1 LIDTS
6 VLIRARVFCK
16 VININPIAQANTNV
30 DTNGKL
36 MGDLI
41 SCRHKNEF
49 VLLNMNFSFQ

>member
-1 LIDTS
+1 LGLLGFQWDIG
-6 VLIRARVFCK
+6 
-16 VININPIAQANTNV
+16 ANTNV

-49 VLLNMNFSFQ
+49 VLVNSEDVTLIDIDV